1 MKKIYQ
7 KPCAIQYSIT
17 ATNMLA
23 SSPTVNIVNDDD
35 KTVETETDLW
45 SNKREQGHPIWDNN
59 L

>member
-7 KPCAIQYSIT
+7 KPSATQYTIIAS
-17 ATNMLA
+17 NVLA
-23 SSPTVNIVNDDD
+23 SSPSVNIVNDDS
-35 KTVETETDLW
+35 KTVSTETDLW